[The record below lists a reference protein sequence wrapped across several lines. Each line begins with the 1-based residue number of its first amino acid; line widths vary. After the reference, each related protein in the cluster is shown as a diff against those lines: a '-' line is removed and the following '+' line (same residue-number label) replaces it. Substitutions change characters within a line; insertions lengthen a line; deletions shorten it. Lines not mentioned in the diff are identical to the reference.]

1 MPLSAARLLACN
13 RAPVTTTSQIK
24 FFALLQDALGAGV
37 FVKLTLSAPRNA
49 EPALKNIFVRPV
61 QLKAGLRMAFTY
73 RYATR
78 DILKNLAAE
87 EAVAEIKRLLGD
99 AFMTAN
105 LFTTGAAVELTFRDD
120 GSARLNS
127 GQPAHDAPP
136 SLAHDHAKA
145 RGILQTEP
153 WLRELGVTNPD
164 GRVREAMGP
173 KFRQI
178 NQFVEVLRPL
188 LIAAFAQGA
197 PVPVAVST
205 SGERVSDT
213 VRLKRRARR
222 VLETPAERA
231 VTQLIYRPLTIVD
244 MGCGK
249 GYLTFA
255 VSQLLDQMNFVG
267 SHVVGVETRP
277 DLVEETNRAA
287 RACGFERLHFQA
299 GTIASAPLDNADA
312 LIALHA
318 CDTATDDALA
328 RGIGTNAQLLVVS
341 PCCHK
346 ELRPQIVPPRVLAPA
361 LRHGIL
367 LEREAEF
374 ATDALRAALLEWAGY
389 DTKVF
394 EFISTEHTA
403 KNLMIAAVKRRQ
415 RGSRDE
421 LAERVKNLADFY
433 GVREQRLASLLSFS
447 LEEPKRAT
455 G

>member
-1 MPLSAARLLACN
+1 M
-13 RAPVTTTSQIK
+13 TTNTPDK
-24 FFALLQDALGAGV
+24 FHAQFSDALADSS
-37 FVKLTLSAPRNA
+37 FVKLTLSVPRHA
-49 EPALKNIFVRPV
+49 EPGLKNIFVRPV
-61 QLKAGLRMAFTY
+61 QLKGGLRLAFTY

-78 DILKNLAAE
+78 DILKNFEPDA
-87 EAVAEIKRLLGD
+87 AVAEIVQLLGKT
-99 AFMTAN
+99 FLTAN
-105 LFTTGAAVELTFRDD
+105 LFTTRAALEITFRED
-120 GSARLNS
+120 GSARLS
-127 GQPAHDAPP
+127 HGHAAHDAPP

-188 LIAAFAQGA
+188 LVAAFAQGA
-197 PVPVAVST
+197 PVPVAATT
-205 SGERVSDT
+205 SAERVTDT

-222 VLETPAERA
+222 VLEMPTERA
-231 VTQLIYRPLTIVD
+231 VTQLIYRPLTVVD

-255 VSQLLDQMNFVG
+255 VSQLLEQMNFVG
-267 SHVVGVETRP
+267 SHVVGVETRT
-277 DLVEETNRAA
+277 DLVEETNRAV
-287 RACGFERLHFQA
+287 RACALSRLHFQA
-299 GTIASAPLDNADA
+299 GTIASAPLDNADV

-328 RGIGTNAQLLVVS
+328 RGIGTNARLLVVS

-374 ATDALRAALLEWAGY
+374 ATDAMRAALLEWAGY

-415 RGSRDE
+415 RGGREE
-421 LAERVKNLADFY
+421 LAVRVRDLAAFY
-433 GVREQRLASLLSFS
+433 GVREQRLASLLGFD
-447 LEEPKRAT
+447 LAAKPAV
-455 G
+455 

>member
-1 MPLSAARLLACN
+1 MLSAPPRLLPARSTN
-13 RAPVTTTSQIK
+13 VTTTSPDK
-24 FFALLQDALGAGV
+24 FFAQLRDALADGT

-49 EPALKNIFVRPV
+49 EPGLKNVFVRPV
-61 QLKAGLRMAFTY
+61 QLKAGLRLAFTF

-78 DILKNLAAE
+78 DIIKNFE
-87 EAVAEIKRLLGD
+87 PEPAVAEITRLLGN
-99 AFMTAN
+99 AFLTAN
-105 LFTTGAAVELTFRDD
+105 LFTTQASVELNFRDD
-120 GSARLNS
+120 GSARLS
-127 GQPAHDAPP
+127 HGQAAHDAPP
-136 SLAHDHAKA
+136 SLAHDHTKA

-153 WLRELGVTNPD
+153 WLRELGVTHPD

-188 LIAAFAQGA
+188 LAAAFAQGA
-197 PVPVAVST
+197 PVPVAATT
-205 SGERVSDT
+205 SIERVTDT
-213 VRLKRRARR
+213 IRLKRRARR
-222 VLETPAERA
+222 VLEIPTERA
-231 VTQLIYRPLTIVD
+231 FTQLIYRPLTVVD

-255 VSQLLDQMNFVG
+255 VSQLLEQMNFAN
-267 SHVVGVETRP
+267 SHVVGVETRA
-277 DLVEETNRAA
+277 DLVEETNRAV
-287 RACGFERLHFQA
+287 RACGFTRLHFQA
-299 GTIASAPLDNADA
+299 GTIASAPLDNADV

-328 RGIGTNAQLLVVS
+328 RGIGTNARLLVVS

-415 RGSRDE
+415 RGSREEFASRVRD
-421 LAERVKNLADFY
+421 LASFY
-433 GVREQRLASLLSFS
+433 GVRTQRLAELLAF
-447 LEEPKRAT
+447 EFGGAT
-455 G
+455 AG

>member
-1 MPLSAARLLACN
+1 M
-13 RAPVTTTSQIK
+13 TTTSKSK
-24 FFALLQDALGAGV
+24 FIALLHDALAEGS
-37 FVKLTLSAPRNA
+37 FVKLTLSTPRNTD
-49 EPALKNIFVRPV
+49 PALKNIFVRPV
-61 QLKAGLRMAFTY
+61 QLKAGLRLAFTL

-78 DILKNLAAE
+78 DILKNYTPE
-87 EAVAEIKRLLGD
+87 ETLAEITRLLGD
-99 AFMTAN
+99 AFTTAN
-105 LFTTGAAVELTFRDD
+105 LFTTRESAELTFRED
-120 GSARLNS
+120 GSARLNL

-153 WLRELGVTNPD
+153 WLRELGVTHPD

-178 NQFVEVLRPL
+178 NQFIEVLRPL
-188 LIAAFAQGA
+188 FLAAFALGA
-197 PVPVAVST
+197 PLPVAAT
-205 SGERVSDT
+205 ERGERVTDT

-222 VLETPAERA
+222 VLEIPTERA
-231 VTQLIYRPLTIVD
+231 VTQFVYRPLTVVD

-255 VSQLLDQMNFVG
+255 VSQLLEQMNFVG
-267 SHVVGVETRP
+267 SHVVGVETRG
-277 DLVEETNRAA
+277 DLVAECNRAA
-287 RACGFERLHFQA
+287 LASGFDRLHFQA
-299 GTIASAPLDNADA
+299 GTIASAPFDTADA

-328 RGIGTNAQLLVVS
+328 RGVGANARLLVVS

-374 ATDALRAALLEWAGY
+374 VTDAMRAALLEWAGY

-415 RGSRDE
+415 RGNRDDLAARVRG
-421 LAERVKNLADFY
+421 LAEFY

-447 LEEPKRAT
+447 LTEAKPAN